1 MRRSNGWAAT
11 IMTGLFDF
19 SLGRDFWMFRFG
31 QLVSLLGD
39 GCGMIALSWW
49 VLDKT
54 GSAARMSAVLAP
66 AMAVRVLLLPLM
78 GPLADRFPRKRLIL
92 IADLWRFVFSL
103 AIAVLVR
110 RDRFDAGLLAALY
123 ALSGVGGALFAAAS
137 SAIVP
142 QLVERASLQKAMRQT
157 HAVDSLARV
166 AGGILGGVVV
176 SFLGVFGA
184 FLFDA
189 LSYLISAV
197 SCLGIAASTR
207 PVRAVGNSA
216 GGRWSDDLVE
226 GFRLLYRIPVLFWL
240 CVVAMFMNLAL
251 SPMAVLLPV
260 LAKHARGM
268 PAWFLGGLESS
279 ISLGAIVGA
288 LTVGWVLT
296 RLRAHWVVLG
306 AIAML
311 GVGIVI
317 LPWVPN
323 ALLPL
328 SVLFWIG
335 VGQTWADVPIGT
347 QLSLTV
353 PDSHRARVGAIMGF
367 LCGGIAPLGVAAAG
381 ILISSFGLTTAMA
394 CMGVS
399 LVAMTPFLLLV
410 PRFTDFMNA
419 SPLEAESFLARH
431 YPDAIDPLAK

>member
-1 MRRSNGWAAT
+1 M
-11 IMTGLFDF
+11 IGLFDF

-31 QLVSLLGD
+31 QLASLLGD

-54 GSAARMSAVLAP
+54 GSAASMSAVLAP
-66 AMAVRVLLLPLM
+66 AMVVRVILLPLM

-103 AIAVLVR
+103 AIAVLIW

-123 ALSGVGGALFAAAS
+123 ALSGVGGAMFAAAS
-137 SAIVP
+137 SAIVA
-142 QLVERASLQKAMRQT
+142 QLVERGALQKAMRQT
-157 HAVDSLARV
+157 HAVDSLGRV

-176 SFLGVFGA
+176 SFVGVFGA
-184 FLFDA
+184 FVFDA
-189 LSYLISAV
+189 LSYLISAG
-197 SCLGIAASTR
+197 SCLAIAASTR
-207 PVRAVGNSA
+207 PERSAAVSPR
-216 GGRWSDDLVE
+216 GRWIEDLVE
-226 GFRLLYRIPVLFWL
+226 GFRLLHRIPVLFWL

-251 SPMAVLLPV
+251 SPLAVILPV
-260 LAKHARGM
+260 LAKEARGM

-296 RLRAHWVVLG
+296 RLSAHRLVFASL
-306 AIAML
+306 AML
-311 GVGIVI
+311 GIGVAI
-317 LPWVPN
+317 LPWVPT

-335 VGQTWADVPIGT
+335 VGQTWANVPIGT

-353 PDSHRARVGAIMGF
+353 PDSHRARVGAIMAF

-381 ILISSFGLTTAMA
+381 FLISAFGLTTAMA
-394 CMGVS
+394 CMGAS
-399 LVAMTPFLLLV
+399 LLAMTPLLLLV
-410 PRFTDFMNA
+410 PRFMDFMNA
-419 SPLEAESFLARH
+419 SPQEAEGFLARH
-431 YPDAIDPLAK
+431 YPDALDPLTK

>member
-1 MRRSNGWAAT
+1 
-11 IMTGLFDF
+11 MTELFDF

-78 GPLADRFPRKRLIL
+78 GPLADRYPRKRLIL
-92 IADLWRFVFSL
+92 IADLWRFACSL
-103 AIAVLVR
+103 AIALLVR
-110 RDRFDAGLLAALY
+110 LDRFDAGLLTALF
-123 ALSGVGGALFAAAS
+123 ALSSVGGALFAAAS

-142 QLVERASLQKAMRQT
+142 QLVERDELQKAMRQT

-176 SFLGVFGA
+176 SFAGVFGA
-184 FLFDA
+184 FLADA
-189 LSYLISAV
+189 LSYLASAG
-197 SCLGIAASTR
+197 SCLAIAASTR
-207 PVRAVGNSA
+207 PKRDGPAAARAG
-216 GGRWSDDLVE
+216 WSGELVE

-251 SPMAVLLPV
+251 SPLAVVLPV
-260 LAKHARGM
+260 LVKQSRDM

-288 LTVGWVLT
+288 LTVGAVLS
-296 RLRAHWVVLG
+296 RLRAHRLVFAGL
-306 AIAML
+306 AML
-311 GVGIVI
+311 GVGVAI

-323 ALLPL
+323 VLLPL
-328 SVLFWIG
+328 SVLFWLG
-335 VGQTWADVPIGT
+335 VGLTWADVPIGT
-347 QLSLTV
+347 QISLAV
-353 PDSHRARVGAIMGF
+353 PDSHRARVGAIMAF

-381 ILISSFGLTTAMA
+381 FLISAFGLTAALA

-399 LVAMTPFLLLV
+399 LLALTPLLLLV
-410 PRFTDFMNA
+410 PRFADFMNA
-419 SPLEAESFLARH
+419 SPGEAADFLTRH
-431 YPDAIDPLAK
+431 YPEAIDSLSGR

>member
-1 MRRSNGWAAT
+1 MLT
-11 IMTGLFDF
+11 DFFDF

-78 GPLADRFPRKRLIL
+78 GPLADRLPRKRLIL
-92 IADLWRFVFSL
+92 IADMWRFACSL
-103 AIAVLVR
+103 AIAVLVHL
-110 RDRFDAGLLAALY
+110 DRFNVGVLAALY
-123 ALSGVGGALFAAAS
+123 ALSAIGGALFAAAS

-142 QLVERASLQKAMRQT
+142 QLVERDGLQKAMRQT

-166 AGGILGGVVV
+166 VGGILGGVVV
-176 SFLGVFGA
+176 SFVGVFGA
-184 FLFDA
+184 FLADA
-189 LSYLISAV
+189 ISYLASAV
-197 SCLGIAASTR
+197 SCLAIAASTR
-207 PVRAVGNSA
+207 PERA
-216 GGRWSDDLVE
+216 GGGMARSRWSHDLIE

-240 CVVAMFMNLAL
+240 CIVAMFMNLAL
-251 SPMAVLLPV
+251 SPLAVILPV
-260 LAKHARGM
+260 LAKQARHM

-279 ISLGAIVGA
+279 IGLGAIVGA
-288 LTVGWVLT
+288 LTVGWVLI
-296 RLRAHWVVLG
+296 RLRAHRLVFAAL
-306 AIAML
+306 AML
-311 GVGIVI
+311 GIGVAI

-323 ALLPL
+323 ALLPM

-335 VGQTWADVPIGT
+335 VGGTWADVPIGT
-347 QLSLTV
+347 QISLTV
-353 PDSHRARVGAIMGF
+353 PDSHRARVGAIMAF

-381 ILISSFGLTTAMA
+381 FLISAYGLTAAMA

-399 LVAMTPFLLLV
+399 LLALTPLLLLV
-410 PRFTDFMNA
+410 PRFADFMNA
-419 SPLEAESFLARH
+419 SPKEAENFLACH
-431 YPDAIDPLAK
+431 YPDALDPLVHNL

>member
-1 MRRSNGWAAT
+1 M
-11 IMTGLFDF
+11 FDF
-19 SLGRDFWMFRFG
+19 SLGRDFWMFRLG

-39 GCGMIALSWW
+39 ACGMIALSWW

-54 GSAARMSAVLAP
+54 GSAAQMSAVLAP

-92 IADLWRFVFSL
+92 IADLWRFACSL

-110 RDRFDAGLLAALY
+110 QDGFAPGLLAVLY
-123 ALSGVGGALFAAAS
+123 AMSGAGAALFAAAS

-142 QLVERASLQKAMRQT
+142 QLVERDTLQKAVRQT
-157 HAVDSLARV
+157 HAVDSLSRV

-176 SFLGVFGA
+176 SFIGVFGA
-184 FLFDA
+184 FVIDA

-197 SCLGIAASTR
+197 SCLAISASTR
-207 PVRAVGNSA
+207 PECSA
-216 GGRWSDDLVE
+216 GGSDRGRWSDDLVG

-251 SPMAVLLPV
+251 SPLVVILPV
-260 LAKHARGM
+260 LSKQGRNM

-288 LTVGWVLT
+288 LTVGWMLT
-296 RLRAHWVVLG
+296 RLGAHRL
-306 AIAML
+306 AFAALAML
-311 GVGIVI
+311 GVGVAI

-323 ALLPL
+323 VLLPL

-335 VGQTWADVPIGT
+335 VGQTWANVPIGT
-347 QLSLTV
+347 QISLTV
-353 PDSHRARVGAIMGF
+353 PDSHRARVGAIMAF

-381 ILISSFGLTTAMA
+381 FLISAFGLTTAMA
-394 CMGVS
+394 CMGAS
-399 LVAMTPFLLLV
+399 LLAMTPLLLLV
-410 PRFTDFMNA
+410 PRFADFMNA
-419 SPLEAESFLARH
+419 SPREAEDFLARH
-431 YPDAIDPLAK
+431 YPDALESSVQING